1 MPLLESARE
10 GVGPAAPARPAA
22 FPKALIVDLSRRY
35 GGADS
40 RALALLARFPPGE
53 AALAGLEG
61 SDVVAEARRLG
72 LPVRVVGRGKADP
85 RIAWRLARLVRGEG
99 FEVLDSQNV
108 QSKLHASLAA
118 AWTGTALV
126 STLNSWYA
134 SEHGGRSIKGRLY
147 TALELATNGHLSL
160 YIAVSERDRQA
171 LLRSGLRA
179 EDVELVYNAVDVAP
193 APRAADGDSL
203 RGRLGLPADAVVC
216 TAVGRLVP
224 VKGLEVLV
232 EAARE
237 ACRRVDRLVCVIVG
251 EGEGRRELAR
261 RIGGAGLDG
270 RVVLAGALP
279 HDSVLSA
286 LRSSDLFAMPSLY
299 EGTPIALLEAAALGR
314 PIVASRTGG
323 IPELVTDGEHALL
336 VSPGSPA
343 ELAAAIVRLCE
354 DRTLADRLGQQA
366 ARHAR
371 ARFHL
376 DQQVLA
382 TRSAHRRAWLNNRE
396 RFGSGGRSVAGTTRA
411 GPGSRKPRLCFAI
424 WSFGVGGAE
433 RMLIGLLKA
442 IPRDRY
448 DVTVVTLK
456 SKGVYAGEVEQL
468 GIPVHCLGKAHALD
482 PAALLRL
489 VRFLRRARPDL
500 LNTHLWTADLWARLA
515 GLVCGV
521 PRIVVTEQN
530 VDLWKSRARR
540 LADRALF
547 AFTDAVICVGDEVR
561 DFYVREIGVPAE
573 KTVVIPNAIDVSRLA
588 VVPGNVRAQLGI
600 SAGEFV
606 FACAARLHRQKA
618 HAVLLGAVRQLRDEG
633 APPFCVLLVGDG
645 PERAPLE
652 ELAVRLGV
660 RPEVLFIG
668 ARTDVPQVLAESDAF
683 VLSSDYE
690 GTSLAIL
697 EAMAAGLPVVATDV
711 GSNRSVVE
719 EGEAG
724 LIVPKRD
731 PAALA
736 AAMARLLGDRE
747 AAREMGRRGRAV
759 VRARYGIEQA
769 ARATLEL
776 FDRLLLEPAR
786 GGPPPSH

>member
-1 MPLLESARE
+1 MQILERARD
-10 GVGPAAPARPAA
+10 GVAPAASAPPIA
-22 FPKALIVDLSRRY
+22 FPKALIVDLSLRY

-40 RALALLARFPPGE
+40 RALALVARFPPGE

-72 LPVRVVGRGKADP
+72 LPVRVVGRRKTDP
-85 RIAWRLARLVRGEG
+85 RIAWRLARLVRREG
-99 FEVLDSQNV
+99 FEVLDTQNV

-118 AWTGTALV
+118 AWTRTALV

-134 SEHGGRSIKGRLY
+134 SEHGGRSIKGRVY
-147 TALELATNGHLSL
+147 TALELATNRHLSL

-179 EDVELVYNAVDVAP
+179 EDVELVYNAVDVAL
-193 APRAADGDSL
+193 AVEGESL
-203 RGRLGLPADAVVC
+203 RGRLGLPKDALLC

-224 VKGLEVLV
+224 VKGFDVLV

-237 ACRRVDRLVCVIVG
+237 ACRRVERLVCVIVG
-251 EGEGRRELAR
+251 EGDGRRELTR
-261 RIGGAGLDG
+261 LIGRAGLDG
-270 RVVLAGALP
+270 RVVLAGGLP

-299 EGTPIALLEAAALGR
+299 EGTPIALLEAAALGL

-336 VSPGSPA
+336 VPPASPA
-343 ELAAAIVRLCE
+343 ALAEAIVRLCE
-354 DRTLADRLGQQA
+354 DRSLADRLGRQA
-366 ARHAR
+366 ARHAS

-376 DQQVLA
+376 DQQVSA
-382 TRSAHRRAWLNNRE
+382 TRSAHRRAWLNNRY
-396 RFGSGGRSVAGTTRA
+396 RFGSEGRSVAGTSRA
-411 GPGSRKPRLCFAI
+411 GQGSRKPRLCFAI

-448 DVTVVTLK
+448 DITVVTLK
-456 SKGVYAGEVEQL
+456 AKGVYACELEQE
-468 GIPVHCLGKAHALD
+468 GIAVHCLGKAHKLD
-482 PAALLRL
+482 PVAFLRL
-489 VRFLRRARPDL
+489 IRFLRGAQPDL

-515 GLVCGV
+515 GVLCGV
-521 PRIVVTEQN
+521 RRIVVTEQN

-540 LADRALF
+540 LVDRALF

-561 DFYVREIGVPAE
+561 DFYVREIGVPAQ
-573 KTVVIPNAIDVSRLA
+573 KTVVIPNAIDLLRLA
-588 VVPGNVRAQLGI
+588 VPPGTVRAELGI
-600 SAGEFV
+600 GSEEFV
-606 FACAARLHRQKA
+606 FTCAARLHPQKA
-618 HAVLLGAVRQLRDEG
+618 HAVLLRAARQLCDQG
-633 APPFCVLLVGDG
+633 APPFRVLLVGDG

-652 ELAVRLGV
+652 ELAGQLELRRKVFFL
-660 RPEVLFIG
+660 G

-690 GTSLAIL
+690 GTSLGIL
-697 EAMAAGLPVVATDV
+697 EAMAAGLPIVATAV

-724 LIVPKRD
+724 LIVPPQE

-736 AAMARLLGDRE
+736 AAMARLLADRVT
-747 AAREMGRRGRAV
+747 AQAMGRRGRAV
-759 VRARYGIEQA
+759 VRARYGIERA

-776 FDRLLLEPAR
+776 FDRLLLEPAH
-786 GGPPPSH
+786 GGPQPSA